1 MLQLVLN
8 KFLVINE
15 KMKNQLPSKKVTGLS
30 QKIVSFNYLF
40 TLRVEFVWVEHD
52 NAHSLIDLG

>member
-1 MLQLVLN
+1 MLQLVRN
-8 KFLVINE
+8 KFLAINK
-15 KMKNQLPSKKVTGLS
+15 KMKNQPSSKKAIGLS